1 LIFERNLNSWVWKGK
16 RLGVLQIFNQC
27 VNEKTKENKMI
38 NEKKLTEQGLNA
50 QWGENKMLS
59 NKDLVEIH
67 KVNPSAQQGINAQSG
82 ENKMLSNQDRVDK
95 SKDNK
100 EAITPKLEKD
110 NENAS
115 SSYAKKECASKDNQC
130 VNEKTK
136 ENKMINEKKLTE
148 QGINAQSGENKILSK
163 QDYVEKSKDDKEA
176 ITTNVEKDNE
186 NLSSS
191 YAEKDCASEV
201 GMDLDNAQRI
211 NVESEASCI
220 SKNSTELGQ
229 TEKANDSKESSNN
242 ETNYNNEDKGNA
254 SSSHGDKVDDGI
266 GTKKDYGSKNSTELD
281 QTEKAN
287 DSKESSNNETNC
299 NNEDKG
305 NASSS
310 NGDKVDDGI
319 GTKKDYGDKNDDDT
333 DANYDVWLAKV
344 RAIPEKYFTECFE
357 MDYLYFLSR
366 LDKVRKE
373 DVKHM
378 SILQKMLVKFKKWK
392 RKDFPS
398 AIPEYVSV
406 PIQALQKLFE
416 GQQFQNEAILLSVQK
431 IEGDG
436 NCLYQ
441 SLAEST
447 VVKERIPKF
456 KSYEAM
462 ERYKYVRDVM
472 YGFAKG
478 NQILSF
484 MIWKHYVPKRGDK
497 NFKED
502 TEKFESWVET
512 LKENFRWGGQA
523 EYTLFAYAFKCH
535 VVCLRQLK
543 ARLELVC
550 TRDFHPKISNEI
562 DKKRFV
568 HMGETF
574 VSPSN
579 VIFIWHH
586 NFTKPRQ
593 KLGDEENGYGNH
605 YSFLS
610 YKKKQ
615 KKEIYHDTY
624 LFEYTPLPPVGVINL
639 SSPEDAKRMT
649 KKEDR
654 KDTVKEL

>member
-1 LIFERNLNSWVWKGK
+1 
-16 RLGVLQIFNQC
+16 
-27 VNEKTKENKMI
+27 
-38 NEKKLTEQGLNA
+38 
-50 QWGENKMLS
+50 
-59 NKDLVEIH
+59 
-67 KVNPSAQQGINAQSG
+67 
-82 ENKMLSNQDRVDK
+82 
-95 SKDNK
+95 
-100 EAITPKLEKD
+100 
-110 NENAS
+110 
-115 SSYAKKECASKDNQC
+115 
-130 VNEKTK
+130 
-136 ENKMINEKKLTE
+136 
-148 QGINAQSGENKILSK
+148 
-163 QDYVEKSKDDKEA
+163 
-176 ITTNVEKDNE
+176 
-186 NLSSS
+186 
-191 YAEKDCASEV
+191 
-201 GMDLDNAQRI
+201 
-211 NVESEASCI
+211 
-220 SKNSTELGQ
+220 
-229 TEKANDSKESSNN
+229 
-242 ETNYNNEDKGNA
+242 
-254 SSSHGDKVDDGI
+254 
-266 GTKKDYGSKNSTELD
+266 
-281 QTEKAN
+281 
-287 DSKESSNNETNC
+287 
-299 NNEDKG
+299 
-305 NASSS
+305 
-310 NGDKVDDGI
+310 
-319 GTKKDYGDKNDDDT
+319 
-333 DANYDVWLAKV
+333 
-344 RAIPEKYFTECFE
+344 

-654 KDTVKEL
+654 KDTVEVRREHILLTTKSKQVLAKPESPIPSPTTSKRTPTRSTQSKQVSTKHTPPFQHKSSAKRKATPESTVATRLEEKQKKNRLDAANNILVETATDLNEKVLAGINKDNDGGMVTIIPTSANANEFNNEIIEYDLPPIIRVPVSSVMRDEMDIGIFDKYLFFETKDNDGKGNCFYNSILNSNAFSPAVTSAEDDCKYDSLLAMIEDLQ